1 MSKSV
6 KEMLLKKAANMISRT
21 AIKAC
26 GATSYFDC
34 YQPKEPANIQQV
46 CQGKKNASVNTIK
59 V

>member
-6 KEMLLKKAANMISRT
+6 KEMLLKKVANVISKT

-34 YQPKEPANIQQV
+34 YQPKEPDKAVFTALEKEQ
-46 CQGKKNASVNTIK
+46 KAKS
-59 V
+59 